1 MKTLIKVILRFHFFI
16 IFIILEVISISMV
29 IFADVEKKNVFFS
42 SANSFTGYF
51 NNKLNNWNSYF
62 LLDKENEQLR
72 YENIK
77 LKNQLESLKSYQ
89 YSLQKFEIDTA
100 SPYQYG
106 YLKARVIKNSVSK
119 EKNFITIDKGEK
131 DGVEKDFG
139 VISSKGLVGI
149 VVATSKHYSLVIS
162 LLNNRIGISAKIKK
176 NNYFGSI
183 QWNGDNYRFAN
194 LSEIPNHLDISVG
207 DTVVTNNY
215 SAIFPENIDIGII
228 SKISRNKSDNFYNL
242 EIELSSDFKSLYDVY
257 VVNNKNRREQI
268 LLENIA
274 EDEY

>member
-1 MKTLIKVILRFHFFI
+1 MI
-16 IFIILEVISISMV
+16 

-42 SANSFTGYF
+42 SANAFTGYF

-72 YENIK
+72 NENIT
-77 LKNQLESLKSYQ
+77 LKNQIEHFKLNQ
-89 YSLQKFEIDTA
+89 NIVQKFEIDTA
-100 SPYQYG
+100 SAYKYG

-119 EKNFITIDKGEK
+119 EKNFITIDKGKK

-139 VISSKGLVGI
+139 VITSKGLVGI
-149 VVATSKHYSLVIS
+149 VVATSKHYSLVLS
-162 LLNNRIGISAKIKK
+162 LLNNRVGISAKIKK
-176 NNYFGSI
+176 NNFFGSI
-183 QWNGDNYRFAN
+183 QWNGNDYRFVN
-194 LSEIPNHLDISVG
+194 MYEIPNHLDIRVG

-215 SAIFPENIDIGII
+215 SAIFPENIDIGVI
-228 SKISRNKSDNFYNL
+228 SKIAKNKSDNFYNL
-242 EIELSSDFKSLYDVY
+242 EVKLSSDFKSLYDVY

-274 EDEY
+274 ENEY

>member
-1 MKTLIKVILRFHFFI
+1 
-16 IFIILEVISISMV
+16 MV

-42 SANSFTGYF
+42 SANAFTGYF
-51 NNKLNNWNSYF
+51 NNKINNWDSYF
-62 LLDKENEQLR
+62 LLDNENEQLR
-72 YENIK
+72 YENIH
-77 LKNQLESLKSYQ
+77 LKNQIEKLKANQ
-89 YSLQKFEIDTA
+89 YSLQKFEVDTS
-100 SPYQYG
+100 SPYQYE

-119 EKNFITIDKGEK
+119 EKNFITIDKGWK

-162 LLNNRIGISAKIKK
+162 LLNSRLGISAKIKK
-176 NNYFGSI
+176 NNYFGTI
-183 QWNGDNYRFAN
+183 QWDGDNYRFAN

-215 SAIFPENIDIGII
+215 SAIFPENIDIGVI
-228 SKISRNKSDNFYNL
+228 SKIRKNKSDNFFNL

-257 VVNNKNRREQI
+257 VINNKNRREQI